1 MPVHSYF
8 VLIAFTVLFI
18 VFAVQFIRLGNSG
31 TEFMGNPTIEKLYFY
46 SGKIAIFTTWALFI
60 VKAISP
66 RLGYIY
72 LPSGLSW
79 LAVGLLYLGVIIVS
93 ISFINLGKSL
103 KIGLPDQNTTLQTRG
118 IYRLSRNPLY
128 VGVHLIAIS
137 SCIYFPDLIN
147 VSFTLYGIYIHHLI
161 IKHEELFLAERFGEN
176 WLIYKTKV
184 NRYI

>member
-1 MPVHSYF
+1 MPIHSYF

-93 ISFINLGKSL
+93 ISFINLGKSNK
-103 KIGLPDQNTTLQTRG
+103 KI
-118 IYRLSRNPLY
+118 
-128 VGVHLIAIS
+128 LIFIPRDAGNS
-137 SCIYFPDLIN
+137 SAYLIIYFN
-147 VSFTLYGIYIHHLI
+147 QNFGIQ
-161 IKHEELFLAERFGEN
+161 
-176 WLIYKTKV
+176 WQQ
-184 NRYI
+184 